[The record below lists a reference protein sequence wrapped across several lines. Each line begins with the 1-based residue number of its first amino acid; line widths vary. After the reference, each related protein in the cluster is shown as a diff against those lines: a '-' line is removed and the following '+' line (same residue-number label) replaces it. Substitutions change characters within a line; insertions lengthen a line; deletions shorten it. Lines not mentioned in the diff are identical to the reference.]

1 MKGKIILLCDKLVF
15 EFKKNEEGRNTG
27 GLTLSSKCLRTHLGK
42 PLIIDL

>member
-1 MKGKIILLCDKLVF
+1 MKGKIIFLSDELVF
-15 EFKKNEEGRNTG
+15 ELKKEETRNTG